1 MKEVA
6 SVAAAPIAQKP
17 SGYWAVPVARA
28 VVALVAAGVV
38 TFTANH
44 SATFGLVVF
53 GAYAILEGL
62 LVGILSLRTVA
73 DRTVRRLFV
82 AQGVIGLI
90 AGVLALA
97 LSSSGLGLF
106 LYLVS
111 VWAALTGFLELY
123 CGLRSRSKDA
133 AARDWIIVGAFTAV
147 LAIVFLLI
155 PSDSVLAVGLFG
167 AYAVI
172 VGVYLAIGG
181 FSLKWAGQ
189 HPAAN
194 EHPMESGS

>member
-1 MKEVA
+1 M
-6 SVAAAPIAQKP
+6 AAAPTAQKS

-28 VVALVAAGVV
+28 VVALIAAGFV

-44 SATFGLVVF
+44 SATFGLIVF
-53 GAYAILEGL
+53 GAYAVVEGL
-62 LVGILSLRTVA
+62 LVGILSLRSVA
-73 DRTVRRLFV
+73 DRTVRRLFIV
-82 AQGVIGLI
+82 HGVVGVI

-97 LSSSGLGLF
+97 LSTSGLGLY

-111 VWAALTGFLELY
+111 VWAALTGFIELY
-123 CGLRSRSKDA
+123 CGVRSRSKDPS
-133 AARDWIIVGAFTAV
+133 ARDWIIVGAFTAL
-147 LAIVFLLI
+147 LAIVFSLI

-172 VGVYLAIGG
+172 VGVYLGIGG

-189 HPAAN
+189 HPSPT
-194 EHPMESGS
+194 EHSMESGS

>member
-1 MKEVA
+1 M
-6 SVAAAPIAQKP
+6 AAAPTAQKS

-28 VVALVAAGVV
+28 VVALVAAGVI

-44 SATFGLVVF
+44 SATFGLIVF
-53 GAYAILEGL
+53 GAYAVVEGL
-62 LVGILSLRTVA
+62 LVGILSLRTVP
-73 DRTVRRLFV
+73 DRTTRRLFV
-82 AQGVIGLI
+82 AQGVIGVI

-123 CGLRSRSKDA
+123 CGLRSRSKDPS
-133 AARDWIIVGAFTAV
+133 ARDWIVVGAFTAV

-172 VGVYLAIGG
+172 LGVYLGIGG
-181 FSLKWAGQ
+181 FSLKWAAQ
-189 HPAAN
+189 HPTPT

>member
-1 MKEVA
+1 
-6 SVAAAPIAQKP
+6 VAAAPTAQKP

-28 VVALVAAGVV
+28 VVALIAAGVV

-44 SATFGLVVF
+44 SATFGLIVF
-53 GAYAILEGL
+53 GAYAVVEGL
-62 LVGILSLRTVA
+62 LVGILSLRSVA
-73 DRTVRRLFV
+73 DRTVRRLFIV
-82 AQGVIGLI
+82 HGVVGVI

-97 LSSSGLGLF
+97 LSTSGLGLY

-111 VWAALTGFLELY
+111 VWAALTGFIELY
-123 CGLRSRSKDA
+123 CGVRSRSKDPS
-133 AARDWIIVGAFTAV
+133 ARDWIIVGAFTAL
-147 LAIVFLLI
+147 LAIVFSLI

-172 VGVYLAIGG
+172 VGVYLGIGG

-189 HPAAN
+189 HPSPT
-194 EHPMESGS
+194 EHSMESGS

>member
-1 MKEVA
+1 M
-6 SVAAAPIAQKP
+6 AAAPTTQKS

-28 VVALVAAGVV
+28 VLALIAAGVI
-38 TFTANH
+38 TFAANH
-44 SATFGLVVF
+44 SATLGLVVF
-53 GAYAILEGL
+53 GSYAVLEGL
-62 LVGILSLRTVA
+62 VVGILSLRTVA

-82 AQGVIGLI
+82 GQGVIGVI
-90 AGVLALA
+90 AGALALA
-97 LSSSGLGLF
+97 LSTSGLGLF

-111 VWAALTGFLELY
+111 VWAALTGFIELY

-133 AARDWIIVGAFTAV
+133 SARDWIVVGAFTAL

-172 VGVYLAIGG
+172 VGVYLGIGG
-181 FSLKWAGQ
+181 FSLKWATQ
-189 HPAAN
+189 HPPAS

>member
-1 MKEVA
+1 M
-6 SVAAAPIAQKP
+6 AAAPIAQKP

-28 VVALVAAGVV
+28 VVALIAAGVI

-53 GAYAILEGL
+53 GAYAVVEGL

-73 DRTVRRLFV
+73 DRTVRRLFIV
-82 AQGVIGLI
+82 HGVVGVI

-97 LSSSGLGLF
+97 LATSGLGLY

-111 VWAALTGFLELY
+111 VWAALTGFIELY
-123 CGLRSRSKDA
+123 CGVRSRSKDPL
-133 AARDWIIVGAFTAV
+133 ARDWIVVGAFTAV

-172 VGVYLAIGG
+172 VGVYLGIGG
-181 FSLKWAGQ
+181 FSLKWAAQ
-189 HPAAN
+189 HPPAT

>member
-1 MKEVA
+1 M
-6 SVAAAPIAQKP
+6 APAPTTQKS
-17 SGYWAVPVARA
+17 SGYWTVPVARA
-28 VVALVAAGVV
+28 VVALVAAAVV
-38 TFTANH
+38 TFSANH
-44 SATFGLVVF
+44 SATFGLLVF
-53 GAYAILEGL
+53 GAYAAVEGL

-82 AQGVIGLI
+82 LHGVVGVI

-97 LSSSGLGLF
+97 LSGSGLGLF

-111 VWAALTGFLELY
+111 VWAALTGFIELY
-123 CGLRSRSKDA
+123 CGVRGRSKDPS
-133 AARDWIIVGAFTAV
+133 ARDWMIVGGFTAV

-172 VGVYLAIGG
+172 VGVYLGIGG
-181 FSLKWAGQ
+181 FSLKWAAQ
-189 HPAAN
+189 HASAT

>member
-1 MKEVA
+1 M
-6 SVAAAPIAQKP
+6 AAAPIAPKS
-17 SGYWAVPVARA
+17 SGYWAVPIARA

-38 TFTANH
+38 TFNSNH

-53 GAYAILEGL
+53 GAYAVVGGL
-62 LVGILSLRTVA
+62 LVGILSWRSVA

-82 AQGVIGLI
+82 AQGVIGVI

-97 LSSSGLGLF
+97 LSTSGLGLF

-123 CGLRSRSKDA
+123 CGLRSRSKDPSS
-133 AARDWIIVGAFTAV
+133 RDWIIVGAFTAV
-147 LAIVFLLI
+147 LALVFLLI

-181 FSLKWAGQ
+181 FSLKWAAQ
-189 HPAAN
+189 HPSTT